1 MFRSFTIFIVFCLL
15 NFKFYTF
22 CYTDSVKKLFWLF
35 FLLPSFA
42 FAFSEDLVLSA
53 NNVSFSTN
61 TFLEGKTV
69 RIYATVTS
77 ASNKDLRG
85 VVKFFNQDDQI
96 KEDQPVSII
105 AGKDDAVF
113 VDWNPSP
120 GEQLIKITL
129 IPFEKIEDNPANNT
143 VEKFIIVF
151 SDTDRDGIAN
161 KDDPDDDN
169 DGTPDEADAFPL
181 NKNESLDSD
190 GDQIGNKADDDDDND
205 GVKDNDDGL
214 PLNPNETIDTDKDG
228 IGDNEDVDDD
238 GDGVSDSDEIKQGS
252 DPKKI
257 DTDGDGINDKED
269 GWPLD
274 SKLGRDFDKDK
285 IPDTTDTDADND
297 GVPKNLDV
305 NDTNLPPVITITS
318 GELRAQKIMA
328 PNEIVEFETTKTI
341 DPEGGKITT
350 LWETAE
356 QIATGPKLKIS
367 FKKTGFHRIT
377 AVVTDDKQEIS
388 KKTFTVLVT
397 PPYLPWIFIGIL
409 FVIFILAIFFIF
421 SYSKRRVPK
430 WKNFTDTL
438 EMILKWLPKK

>member
-1 MFRSFTIFIVFCLL
+1 M
-15 NFKFYTF
+15 
-22 CYTDSVKKLFWLF
+22 KKLFWLAGILTF
-35 FLLPSFA
+35 FLLPCFA
-42 FAFSEDLVLSA
+42 YAFSEDLVLST

-61 TFLEGKTV
+61 SFLEGRSI
-69 RIYATVTS
+69 RIYANVTN
-77 ASNKDLRG
+77 ASDKDLRG
-85 VVKFFNQDDQI
+85 VVKFFNQDGQI
-96 KEDQPVSII
+96 KEDQPVSVL
-105 AGKDDAVF
+105 ANKDDSVF
-113 VDWNPSP
+113 VDWMPSA
-120 GEQLIKITL
+120 GEHNVKIIL
-129 IPFEKIEDNPANNT
+129 VPFEKEQDNPANNN
-143 VEKFIIVF
+143 VEKQITVF
-151 SDTDRDGIAN
+151 ADTDRDGIAN
-161 KDDPDDDN
+161 KDDSDDDN
-169 DGTPDEADAFPL
+169 DGAPDDADAFPL
-181 NKNESLDSD
+181 DKKEQLDSD
-190 GDQIGNKADDDDDND
+190 GDQIGNNKDDDDDND
-205 GVKDNDDGL
+205 GVKDALDAL

-252 DPKKI
+252 DPKKT

-269 GWPLD
+269 GWPTD
-274 SKLGRDFDKDK
+274 PKLGRDFDKDK

-297 GVPKNLDV
+297 GVPKNIDI

-341 DPEGGKITT
+341 DPEGGKVTT
-350 LWETAE
+350 RWETAE
-356 QIATGPKLKIS
+356 QIVEDSKLKIS

-388 KKTFTVLVT
+388 KKTFTVLVA

-409 FVIFILAIFFIF
+409 FILFILAIFFIF